1 LALVDIY
8 CPLSYYLLA
17 QGDFMSEFDG
27 RKASE
32 DTTPVIRMYEGIG
45 ELIVGGSDANKVIFT
60 TLCLLNNPQVNQFL
74 LDNRLRLKDRITK
87 TIIFPRDG
95 MALPNGQTY
104 VSPKVEELT
113 LPSQDVTEDA

>member
-1 LALVDIY
+1 
-8 CPLSYYLLA
+8 
-17 QGDFMSEFDG
+17 MSEFDG